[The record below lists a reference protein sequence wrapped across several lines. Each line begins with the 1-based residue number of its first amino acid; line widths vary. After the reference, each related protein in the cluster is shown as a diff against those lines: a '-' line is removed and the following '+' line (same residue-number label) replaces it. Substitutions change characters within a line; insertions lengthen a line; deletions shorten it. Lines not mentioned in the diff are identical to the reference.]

1 MTRTLHRLSLSALI
15 AAGLQISFSAQAAT
29 TEAYAD
35 DHSIVERVRPAG
47 VLVIKEAEATP
58 AAEAAPEGDVPGAEA
73 VAAAPADASKATY
86 DSACFACHGTGAAG
100 APIVGNA
107 DQWSARIAQGN
118 DTLYSNAIN
127 GKGGMPPKGGAMQLS
142 DDEIKAVVDY
152 MVAQSQ

>member
-1 MTRTLHRLSLSALI
+1 MTSTFTRLSLSALI
-15 AAGLQISFSAQAAT
+15 AAGLQISLPAYAAT
-29 TEAYAD
+29 IEAFAD
-35 DHSIVERVRPAG
+35 DHGIADRVRPAG

-58 AAEAAPEGDVPGAEA
+58 AAEAPQGDVPGAD
-73 VAAAPADASKATY
+73 APASADASKATY
-86 DSACFACHGTGAAG
+86 DTACFACHGTGAAG